1 MSVFVRRRPEMAFL
15 ISLIFLGVVLFVRA
29 VASKTPDSVV
39 AQLTAPLPATTEL
52 SETQTQISV
61 MQNRLRA
68 NPADT
73 AAYAQLG
80 LALLQQVRETAD
92 PSAYQQAAQALD
104 EAIKRDPKNLDALLG
119 QGALALARHDFAAAL
134 AWGEQAKAVNPHR
147 GQVYGVIAD
156 AQIEL
161 GQYAPAEATLQTM
174 ITTRPDL
181 GSYSRI
187 SYFRELHGETAGAIE
202 AMQLA
207 VESGSPTGEN
217 TAWTRVQLGHLYFNQ
232 GDLDSAEREYQ
243 QALVGLPNFVHAEA
257 ALARLAAARGDWAS
271 ARSGYAIVANQLPL
285 PEYVIAAGELELAA
299 GDEPAAQQHFAL
311 VAAIDQL
318 YQANGSVTD
327 LEMALFLADHGD
339 AQEAVRRARTAYAQR
354 PSIKGAEVLAWALS
368 QAGQH
373 SEAQTLIA
381 QAMRLGTKDASLWYH
396 AGMIA
401 QRNGDIAQAKTLL
414 QAALDLNPYFSP
426 LYAERA
432 RQMLAQLR

>member
-119 QGALALARHDFAAAL
+119 QGALALARHDFAEAL

-161 GQYAPAEATLQTM
+161 GQYAAAEATLQTM

-187 SYFRELHGETAGAIE
+187 SYFRELHGETVGAIE

-232 GDLDSAEREYQ
+232 GDLDSAEREYR

-373 SEAQTLIA
+373 SEAQTLIV

>member
-161 GQYAPAEATLQTM
+161 GQYAAAEATLQTM

-232 GDLDSAEREYQ
+232 GDLDSAEREYR

-373 SEAQTLIA
+373 SEAQTLIV

>member
-119 QGALALARHDFAAAL
+119 QGALALARHDFTAAL

-161 GQYAPAEATLQTM
+161 GQYAAAEATLQTM

-187 SYFRELHGETAGAIE
+187 SYFRELHGETVGAIE

-232 GDLDSAEREYQ
+232 GDLDSAEREYR

-271 ARSGYAIVANQLPL
+271 ARSGYATVANQLPL

>member
-119 QGALALARHDFAAAL
+119 QGALALARHDFTAAL

-161 GQYAPAEATLQTM
+161 GQYAAAEATLQTM

-187 SYFRELHGETAGAIE
+187 SYFRELHGETVGAIE

-232 GDLDSAEREYQ
+232 GDLDSAEREYR

-339 AQEAVRRARTAYAQR
+339 ALEAVRRARTAYAQR

>member
-232 GDLDSAEREYQ
+232 GDLDSAEREYR

>member
-119 QGALALARHDFAAAL
+119 QGALALARHDFAEAL

-187 SYFRELHGETAGAIE
+187 SYFRELHGETVGAIE

-232 GDLDSAEREYQ
+232 GDLDSAEREYR

-373 SEAQTLIA
+373 SEAQTLIV

>member
-187 SYFRELHGETAGAIE
+187 SYFRELHGETVGAIE

-232 GDLDSAEREYQ
+232 GDLDSAEREYR

>member
-119 QGALALARHDFAAAL
+119 QGALALARHDFAEAL

-161 GQYAPAEATLQTM
+161 GQYAAAEATLQTM

-232 GDLDSAEREYQ
+232 GDLDSAEREYR

-373 SEAQTLIA
+373 SEAQTLIV